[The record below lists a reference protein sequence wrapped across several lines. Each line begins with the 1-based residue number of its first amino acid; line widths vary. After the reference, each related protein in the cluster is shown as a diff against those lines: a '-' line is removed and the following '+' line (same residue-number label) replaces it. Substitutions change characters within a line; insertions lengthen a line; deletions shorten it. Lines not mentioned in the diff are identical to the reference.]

1 MKVINYKLFC
11 VVFVSVNAYAGIDKV
26 YDPYVYQG
34 ELEIEARGIH
44 QFDDADAHK
53 VKLGV
58 GYGVNAAWFVEGYA
72 IVEQETGNSAKVEA
86 VELENKFQLTEQG
99 QYWVDIGLLTELER
113 VVDEDVWE
121 FKVGPLFQK
130 QIKDWVATANFFL
143 EKKFGSDTTESEVEF
158 LGAVQ
163 LKYRLSPSLEPA
175 VEYYGDEE
183 THAIG
188 PVLLGKNR
196 WGKIPVKWELGVL
209 KGLNDDASDIN
220 FRWLLELEFY

>member
-1 MKVINYKLFC
+1 MKIINYGLLC
-11 VVFVSVNAYAGIDKV
+11 VSIASVNAYAGIDKI
-26 YDPYVYQG
+26 YDPYVHQG
-34 ELEIEARGIH
+34 EVEIEARGVH
-44 QFDDADAHK
+44 KFDDENAHK

-72 IVEQETGNSAKVEA
+72 IVEQETGNSADIEE

-99 QYWVDIGLLTELER
+99 QYWVDFGLLTELEK

-143 EKKFGSDTTESEVEF
+143 EKKFGSDASENEVEF
-158 LGAVQ
+158 LGAAQ

-188 PVLLGKNR
+188 PVLLGKNQ
-196 WGKIPVKWELGVL
+196 WGKVPVKWELGVL

>member
-1 MKVINYKLFC
+1 MKLTSYGVFCTVLF
-11 VVFVSVNAYAGIDKV
+11 VTNASAGVDKI

-34 ELEIEARGIH
+34 EVEVEARGVH
-44 QFDDADAHK
+44 QFDDENAHK

-58 GYGVNAAWFVEGYA
+58 GYGVNAAWFIEGYA
-72 IVEQETGNSAKVEA
+72 IFEQETGNSAKVEA

-99 QYWVDIGLLTELER
+99 QYWVDIGLLTELEKA
-113 VVDEDVWE
+113 VDENVWE
-121 FKVGPLFQK
+121 FKAGPLFQK

-143 EKKFGSDTTESEVEF
+143 EQKFGPDAGDSGVEF
-158 LGAVQ
+158 LGAAQ

-188 PVLLGKNR
+188 PVLLGKHR
-196 WGKIPVKWELGVL
+196 FGTVPVKWELGVL
-209 KGLNDDASDIN
+209 KGLNDDAADIN